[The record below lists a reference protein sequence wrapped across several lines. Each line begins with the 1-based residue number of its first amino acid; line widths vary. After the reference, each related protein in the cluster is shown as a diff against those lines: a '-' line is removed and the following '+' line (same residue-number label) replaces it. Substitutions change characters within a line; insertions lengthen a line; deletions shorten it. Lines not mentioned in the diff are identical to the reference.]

1 MDVRYV
7 ANLARIAL
15 TRLTRVERYQ
25 KQLDDILHYV
35 EQLESVDVEGIEP
48 TAHANPVFD
57 VIRNDKADGDACF
70 SAEEALSNAPEVAQQ
85 QFKMPKVVE

>member
-1 MDVRYV
+1 MDVQYA

-15 TRLTRVERYQ
+15 TDDEATRYE
-25 KQLDDILHYV
+25 KQLDQILKYV
-35 EQLESVDVEGIEP
+35 ELLKTVDVEGIEP

-57 VIRNDKADGDACF
+57 VIREDATHDESF
-70 SAEEALSNAPEVAQQ
+70 TQEEALANAPAVAQG